1 MRNIL
6 KCLKQFDWFLTIYK
20 NDAYRK
26 LILAI
31 ESLREFIGKCPRKK
45 ETTSA
50 SNGTFIKREAVGSIR
65 GRNIYKILKATL

>member
-31 ESLREFIGKCPRKK
+31 ESLREFIGNAHVKRTRHHPAMELLLK
-45 ETTSA
+45 EKLLVVLEEETS
-50 SNGTFIKREAVGSIR
+50 IK
-65 GRNIYKILKATL
+65 Y